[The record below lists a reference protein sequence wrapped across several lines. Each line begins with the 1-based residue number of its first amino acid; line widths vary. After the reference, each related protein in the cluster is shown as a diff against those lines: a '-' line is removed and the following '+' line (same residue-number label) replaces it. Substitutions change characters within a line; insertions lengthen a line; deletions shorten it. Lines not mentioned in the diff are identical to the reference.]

1 VSKAESSPLP
11 PPDIYPTK
19 SSYFVTFNH
28 TLLCTTTH
36 IHMTSYRSTDLTLS
50 PLFGKE
56 ARCKVLAK
64 ESALHSIPG
73 IGDSYTEIPVG
84 I

>member
-1 VSKAESSPLP
+1 
-11 PPDIYPTK
+11 
-19 SSYFVTFNH
+19 
-28 TLLCTTTH
+28 
-36 IHMTSYRSTDLTLS
+36 MTSYRSTDLTLS